1 MKLKN
6 IFDKDKRLKA
16 AFRAVKADKDILE
29 EQLNALKDSANE
41 WIMFLDQENRH
52 LKMRLKEIEKKL
64 NCVETSFEK
73 EQLSVLR
80 TI

>member
-6 IFDKDKRLKA
+6 LFSKDKRLKA

-29 EQLNALKDSANE
+29 EQLNALKDSTNE
-41 WIMFLDQENRH
+41 WIMFLDQENRL
-52 LKMRLKEIEKKL
+52 LKMRLKETEKKL
-64 NCVETSFEK
+64 NSAENMFEK

>member
-6 IFDKDKRLKA
+6 LFNKDKRLKA
-16 AFRAVKADKDILE
+16 AFRAVKTDKDILE
-29 EQLNALKDSANE
+29 EQLNALKDSTNE

-52 LKMRLKEIEKKL
+52 LKMRLKDTEKKL
-64 NCVETSFEK
+64 NSADNLFEE